1 MLIFFQ
7 IKKGE
12 AMELKTA
19 NKDFVK
25 GLLLILVG
33 VALLLH
39 TLGAFQAILNYML
52 IAISITLIVYG
63 VFKAKLIE
71 VLSNMID
78 HRKK

>member
-1 MLIFFQ
+1 
-7 IKKGE
+7 
-12 AMELKTA
+12 MELKTA

>member
-1 MLIFFQ
+1 MGSL
-7 IKKGE
+7 KGE
-12 AMELKTA
+12 AMELKQG

-25 GLLLILVG
+25 GLLLMLAG

-63 VFKAKLIE
+63 VFKAKLID
-71 VLSNMID
+71 VLNSMID
-78 HRKK
+78 HRKR

>member
-1 MLIFFQ
+1 
-7 IKKGE
+7 
-12 AMELKTA
+12 MELKQG

-71 VLSNMID
+71 VLGNMID

>member
-1 MLIFFQ
+1 
-7 IKKGE
+7 
-12 AMELKTA
+12 MELKQG

-25 GLLLILVG
+25 GLLLMLAG

-63 VFKAKLIE
+63 VFKAKLID
-71 VLSNMID
+71 VLNSMID
-78 HRKK
+78 HRKR

>member
-1 MLIFFQ
+1 MD
-7 IKKGE
+7 
-12 AMELKTA
+12 LKQG

-25 GLLLILVG
+25 GLLLILIG

-63 VFKAKLIE
+63 VFKSKLIE
-71 VLSNMID
+71 VIGNMID

>member
-1 MLIFFQ
+1 
-7 IKKGE
+7 
-12 AMELKTA
+12 MELKTA

-63 VFKAKLIE
+63 VFKSKLIQ
-71 VLSNMID
+71 VVSDMID